1 MKTIFSII
9 SKTVSFIILALI
21 ITGLMGCSSMES
33 ANQDKEKLTELK
45 IGVSVYYQ
53 DDVFIESVVE
63 GIKEEAKVKE
73 QLGECT
79 INLNLVDGQN
89 SQTMQNDQVDKF
101 IAQGYDI
108 ICMNLVD
115 RTAASTI
122 IDKAKA
128 ASIPVIFFNREPVT
142 ADMNRWKQAYYVGS
156 MPEEA
161 GKMQGEIVLEQYRED
176 SFEID
181 RDHDG
186 KIQYVIL
193 EGEQGHQ
200 DSLIRTEYCLK
211 PLLDVDIPLEKLA
224 NGTANWQKS
233 QGEEKMTG
241 WLDEFEDQIEVVFSN
256 NDEMSL
262 GAISAIKAAGYNGK
276 IKVVGV
282 DGTEAAIKA
291 VKDGEMLGTV
301 VNDAKKQSK
310 SIMDIAYRV
319 GMNLDITGIKGL
331 KDNCIRIGHTPIT
344 KESLNNVDTE

>member
-1 MKTIFSII
+1 MKKLNKQFAATYLILTIPLCLIGCGSI
-9 SKTVSFIILALI
+9 KTAQNPN
-21 ITGLMGCSSMES
+21 
-33 ANQDKEKLTELK
+33 NQLPDLK

-53 DDVFIESVVE
+53 DDVFIKSIVDGLKETAK
-63 GIKEEAKVKE
+63 IKEN
-73 QLGECT
+73 LGKCT

-101 IAQGYDI
+101 IARGYDI

-128 ASIPVIFFNREPVT
+128 ADVPVIFFNREPVS
-142 ADMNRWKQAYYVGS
+142 ADMTRWDKAFYVGS
-156 MPEEA
+156 MAEEA
-161 GKMQGEIVLEQYRED
+161 GTMQGDIVLEEYEKNPD
-176 SFEID
+176 SID
-181 RDHDG
+181 RNQDG

-211 PLLDVDIPLEKLA
+211 PLMDKDIPLEKLA

-241 WLDEFEDQIEVVFSN
+241 WLEEFKDRIEVVFSN
-256 NDEMSL
+256 NDEMAL
-262 GAISAIKAAGYNGK
+262 GAVSAIKKAGYLGQ

-282 DGTEAAIKA
+282 DGTEAAINA
-291 VKDGEMLGTV
+291 VRDGEMIGTV
-301 VNDAKKQSK
+301 INDAKSQSE
-310 SIMDIAYRV
+310 SIMEIAYRL
-319 GMNLDITGIKGL
+319 GMDLDMSTISEMEDNLVK
-331 KDNCIRIGHTPIT
+331 IGHTPIT
-344 KESLNNVDTE
+344 HKKLIDK